1 MTTASRRTNK
11 AAAKDEV
18 TPEVSENIVPEEI
31 VSDEKVS
38 ESTPET
44 VSDETVSTETVD
56 ENPAN
61 RIPEIFAQNPM
72 FTSLVTQYLSVY
84 DEIASYNK
92 TVIAE
97 KSDSEWTTGKLLAEA
112 RKLASPDEGEPNK
125 EIKDVYDIFERISTE
140 LAKARKAVVDATAK
154 FKGISLSSVAA
165 ERDPAKEE
173 ELKEKRVPAIDIGK
187 NMAMMA
193 GLLNDEAASTAIKDF
208 LNKYQLPAVGR
219 DQTRNFAQSGGST
232 PKYRVRVEVIKDGN
246 VLLTEDGFA
255 KTGLALTQPVFGY
268 ERGKA
273 LKADKLREAWEAKG
287 NTGEKTVEPVVEFED
302 NGLTFRITD
311 KKSLP
316 NA

>member
-1 MTTASRRTNK
+1 MSATTNRRGSRSTSPVKEENV
-11 AAAKDEV
+11 ENV
-18 TPEVSENIVPEEI
+18 ELPEENVSEENVSETTPEENVSEV
-31 VSDEKVS
+31 VS
-38 ESTPET
+38 ET
-44 VSDETVSTETVD
+44 VED

-61 RIPEIFAQNPM
+61 RIPEIFAANPM

-84 DEIASYNK
+84 DEIAGYNK

-112 RKLASPDEGEPNK
+112 RKLASPDEGDPNVD
-125 EIKDVYDIFERISTE
+125 IKSVYDTFERINIE

-193 GLLNDEAASTAIKDF
+193 GLLNDKEASEAIKDF
-208 LNKYQLPAVGR
+208 LGKYQLPAVGR
-219 DQTRNFAQSGGST
+219 DQSRNFAESGGST
-232 PKYRVRVEVIKDGN
+232 PKYRVRVEVIKNGE

-273 LKADKLREAWEAKG
+273 LKSDALRTAWESVG
-287 NTGEKTVEPVVEFED
+287 NSGDKTVQNVVEFED
-302 NGLTFRITD
+302 NGLLFRITD

-316 NA
+316 A